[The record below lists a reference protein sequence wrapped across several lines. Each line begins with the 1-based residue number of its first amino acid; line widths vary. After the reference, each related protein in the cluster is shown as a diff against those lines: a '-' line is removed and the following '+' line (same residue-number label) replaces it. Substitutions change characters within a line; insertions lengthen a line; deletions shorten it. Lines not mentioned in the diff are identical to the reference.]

1 MKGRKHQSDGII
13 TSRLSKVLFLVL
25 FYFVLILK
33 LLIQSKYIIEIIFF
47 NLSLIRDGETCCA
60 ILSKFKN

>member
-1 MKGRKHQSDGII
+1 MKSIQSDSIQI
-13 TSRLSKVLFLVL
+13 FIEVLFSFSLVL